1 MTLDLNSHLLDI
13 PSLNETRD
21 ISRCLWFVCS
31 HYHYWNAELG
41 SNETNLL
48 PQEQWLSEASPSWI
62 HRHVSTITWFKHH
75 DFQIGLSGVVQG
87 GQAN

>member
-48 PQEQWLSEASPSWI
+48 PQEQWLSEASPS
-62 HRHVSTITWFKHH
+62 
-75 DFQIGLSGVVQG
+75 
-87 GQAN
+87 